1 MDRIVLFFIITFFFF
16 LVKGTRQGDKNGR
29 IHFIVLSSVA
39 LILASALRGLSVGPD
54 THQYFIIFEQVKY
67 YSFDELWQ
75 SIISDGPITKDPF
88 YWMFQKV
95 FQVFSSNYNAFLG
108 LVAIMFCTSLGIFL
122 YKNKLSL
129 NELYVSYVFYLGLFY
144 GFYSITGIRQTIAVS
159 FTIYAYLFLLNKM
172 TFLFLIFIFIAYL
185 FHSSAIIF
193 VLSFFLI
200 RVKNV
205 KLLLFSVLVLLPI
218 IYIFRYQIFT
228 QLIYMTD
235 MEDRFGAYMKE
246 SYRGSLSVLA
256 LYLAVVVGIILKL
269 RSIPTDSE
277 MLNHIKNF
285 SICIFGLP
293 LLFVSGSAGRITMY
307 FSVAMFVL
315 VPYLTTSIRIKGN
328 YFFVTLFM
336 FLLIVIAY
344 HDQPYVFYW
353 NEITPVY

>member
-1 MDRIVLFFIITFFFF
+1 
-16 LVKGTRQGDKNGR
+16 
-29 IHFIVLSSVA
+29 
-39 LILASALRGLSVGPD
+39 
-54 THQYFIIFEQVKY
+54 
-67 YSFDELWQ
+67 
-75 SIISDGPITKDPF
+75 
-88 YWMFQKV
+88 
-95 FQVFSSNYNAFLG
+95 
-108 LVAIMFCTSLGIFL
+108 
-122 YKNKLSL
+122 
-129 NELYVSYVFYLGLFY
+129 
-144 GFYSITGIRQTIAVS
+144 
-159 FTIYAYLFLLNKM
+159 
-172 TFLFLIFIFIAYL
+172 
-185 FHSSAIIF
+185 
-193 VLSFFLI
+193 
-200 RVKNV
+200 
-205 KLLLFSVLVLLPI
+205 
-218 IYIFRYQIFT
+218 
-228 QLIYMTD
+228 